1 MPSLRRV
8 SRLPARPAAFILAA
22 ALGLA
27 FPVAAQ
33 AQQKGIAF
41 SYAPEQGS
49 GMCRGEDAAQTIACA
64 QRNCVENGGDA
75 GECAPVAW
83 CYPSGW
89 SVAVGL
95 MHREGI
101 HWSEYSCGW
110 PSREAALAGGKVL
123 CDLAYRQNIEA
134 CVVAVLWDEEGN
146 EILVDE
152 AD

>member
-22 ALGLA
+22 A
-27 FPVAAQ
+27 Q
-33 AQQKGIAF
+33 AQQTGIAF

-49 GMCRGEDAAQTIACA
+49 GMCRGEDTAQTIACA
-64 QRNCVENGGDA
+64 QRKCVENGGDA

-95 MHREGI
+95 MHGEGI
-101 HWSEYSCGW
+101 H
-110 PSREAALAGGKVL
+110 
-123 CDLAYRQNIEA
+123 
-134 CVVAVLWDEEGN
+134 
-146 EILVDE
+146 
-152 AD
+152 